1 MSPRMAIV
9 THKAAIDLEEIA
21 FYYRRLKPVLETRFI
36 KDVNSAIDR
45 IKMMPAIGSPLEMD
59 SEQAGSVRFCRLKSF
74 PKYLLFY
81 RTHEQHIE
89 IVRVLHGSRAWQ
101 EMLDD
106 GE

>member
-1 MSPRMAIV
+1 MSSRIAII
-9 THKAAIDLEEIA
+9 THKAAIDLEDIA
-21 FYYRRLKPVLETRFI
+21 FYYRRLKPLLEARFI

-45 IKMMPAIGSPLEMD
+45 IKMMPTIGSPLEMD
-59 SEQAGSVRFCRLKSF
+59 SEQAGSILFCRLKSF

-81 RTHEQHIE
+81 RALEQHIE

-106 GE
+106 DE